1 MGNGAGVSRTA
12 ADESSW
18 ICKLPENVTRLKL
31 RTILGI
37 LYDEG
42 VFREHC
48 RGNKDQNGDEF
59 VARKVLQ
66 ATCCGISHAE
76 VFFANLVNFRTIR
89 KSLDAAASGI
99 PNFNDGL
106 QHSIPTTLAAVPILR
121 AQKTVS
127 IPVNHHHIVWV
138 IACML

>member
-99 PNFNDGL
+99 PNFNDVEKLEPIDLFKEKVVNGTR
-106 QHSIPTTLAAVPILR
+106 IFVKMCPTLKNCTHKR
-121 AQKTVS
+121 A
-127 IPVNHHHIVWV
+127 II
-138 IACML
+138 